1 MYALPYSLKHSII
14 YTSLFIALLWIIKAT
29 EILFSLNLVPYG
41 VTPGEASGLMGI
53 ITAPLIHGSISHIAN
68 NSLSLLI
75 LGTALIYGYPNTR
88 WKVMSIIWIVSGIG
102 IWLFARPVHHI
113 GASGLTH
120 GIFFYIFIVSILRR
134 DKRSIVL
141 MMIAFFMYGGMVMT
155 IFPRELGISYESHFF
170 GAMVGAVCA
179 FVFYKNDPLLAEKK
193 FDWQE
198 SDEDDS
204 LIGDDWKLNTE
215 TSHSNQHYD
224 EDESS
229 NEDDKPLH

>member
-88 WKVMSIIWIVSGIG
+88 WKVMSIIN
-102 IWLFARPVHHI
+102 
-113 GASGLTH
+113 GLPMK
-120 GIFFYIFIVSILRR
+120 I
-134 DKRSIVL
+134 
-141 MMIAFFMYGGMVMT
+141 
-155 IFPRELGISYESHFF
+155 
-170 GAMVGAVCA
+170 
-179 FVFYKNDPLLAEKK
+179 
-193 FDWQE
+193 
-198 SDEDDS
+198 
-204 LIGDDWKLNTE
+204 
-215 TSHSNQHYD
+215 
-224 EDESS
+224 
-229 NEDDKPLH
+229 